1 MFINAYRT
9 MDRLW
14 QKTEKFL
21 IVFILSAMTLVTF
34 FYTMFNN
41 LYVPFY
47 GLGGWFVDTA
57 AGDFFDAIG
66 DFIMDTATAFNW
78 ANEFTAI
85 CFAWLIFFCMS
96 YGVRVGGHLGVDA
109 LIKMFNTRT
118 RRILAFIGLTAC
130 LLYGGIMLYASLEWV
145 HTFYKYGTLTN
156 GLDRFG
162 IARWHVTI
170 IVPIGFALFI
180 IRYLEIGYRLITG
193 QQYDLGLANEAKDA
207 VEELAVHNQSDHHT
221 DLVTEKK

>member
-1 MFINAYRT
+1 MFSHTYRK
-9 MDRLW
+9 MDLLW

-41 LYVPFY
+41 LYVPLY

-57 AGDFFDAIG
+57 AGDFFDTIG
-66 DFIMDTATAFNW
+66 DFIMDTATFFNW

-109 LIKMFNTRT
+109 LIKLLDTRT
-118 RRILAFIGLTAC
+118 RRILAFIGLSAC
-130 LLYGGIMLYASLEWV
+130 LLYGGIMFEASLEWV
-145 HTFYKYGTLTN
+145 YTFYKYGTLTN

-162 IARWHVTI
+162 VARWHVTI
-170 IVPIGFALFI
+170 IVPIGFLLFI

-193 QQYDLGLANEAKDA
+193 QQDDLGLADEARDA
-207 VEELAVHNQSDHHT
+207 VEELSTQRHANNT
-221 DLVTEKK
+221 DVVMEKK

>member
-1 MFINAYRT
+1 MFSHTYRK
-9 MDRLW
+9 MDLLW

-66 DFIMDTATAFNW
+66 DFIMDTATFFNW

-109 LIKMFNTRT
+109 LIKLFDTRT
-118 RRILAFIGLTAC
+118 RRILAFIGLSAC
-130 LLYGGIMLYASLEWV
+130 LLYGVIMFEASLEWV
-145 HTFYKYGTLTN
+145 YTFYKYGTLTN

-162 IARWHVTI
+162 VARWHVTI
-170 IVPIGFALFI
+170 IVPIGFLLFI

-193 QQYDLGLANEAKDA
+193 QQDDLGLADEARDA
-207 VEELAVHNQSDHHT
+207 VEELSTQRHANNT
-221 DLVTEKK
+221 DVIMEKK

>member
-1 MFINAYRT
+1 MFSHTYRK
-9 MDRLW
+9 MDLLW

-41 LYVPFY
+41 LYVPLY

-57 AGDFFDAIG
+57 AGDFFDTIG
-66 DFIMDTATAFNW
+66 DFIMDTATFFNW

-109 LIKMFNTRT
+109 LIKLFDTRT
-118 RRILAFIGLTAC
+118 RRILAFIGLSAC
-130 LLYGGIMLYASLEWV
+130 LLYGGIMFEASLEWV
-145 HTFYKYGTLTN
+145 YTFYKYGTLTN

-162 IARWHVTI
+162 VARWHVTI
-170 IVPIGFALFI
+170 IVPIGFLLFI

-193 QQYDLGLANEAKDA
+193 QQDDLGLADEARDA
-207 VEELAVHNQSDHHT
+207 VEELSTQRHT
-221 DLVTEKK
+221 NNTDVVMEKK

>member
-1 MFINAYRT
+1 MFMDTYRK

-34 FYTMFNN
+34 FYTMVNN

-47 GLGGWFVDTA
+47 GLGSWFIDTA
-57 AGDFFDAIG
+57 LGDFFDAVG
-66 DFIMDTATAFNW
+66 DFIMDTAAALNW

-96 YGVRVGGHLGVDA
+96 YGVRIGGHIGVDA
-109 LIKMFNTRT
+109 LINLFTSRT
-118 RRILAFIGLTAC
+118 RRVFAFIGLTAC
-130 LLYGGIMLYASLEWV
+130 ILYGAIMLEASLEWV
-145 HTFYKYGTLTN
+145 YTFYKYGTLTN

-162 IARWHVTI
+162 VARWHVTI
-170 IVPIGFALFI
+170 IVPIGFILFI

-193 QQYDLGLANEAKDA
+193 QQDSLGLADEAKEA
-207 VEELAVHNQSDHHT
+207 VEELSAHQDIEDFNPAA
-221 DLVTEKK
+221 EKK

>member
-1 MFINAYRT
+1 MFSHTYRK
-9 MDRLW
+9 MDLLW

-66 DFIMDTATAFNW
+66 DFIMDTATFFNW

-109 LIKMFNTRT
+109 LIKLFDTRT
-118 RRILAFIGLTAC
+118 RRILAFIGLSAC
-130 LLYGGIMLYASLEWV
+130 LLYGGIMFEASLEWV
-145 HTFYKYGTLTN
+145 YTFYKYGTLTN

-162 IARWHVTI
+162 VARWHVTI
-170 IVPIGFALFI
+170 IVPIGFLLFI

-193 QQYDLGLANEAKDA
+193 QQDDLGLADEAKDA
-207 VEELAVHNQSDHHT
+207 VEELSTQSHANHT
-221 DLVTEKK
+221 DVVMEKK

>member
-1 MFINAYRT
+1 MFKDLYRRA
-9 MDRLW
+9 DQIW
-14 QKTEKFL
+14 QKIERFL

-34 FYTMFNN
+34 VYTMLNN

-47 GLGGWFVDTA
+47 NLGERYMDSGLGN
-57 AGDFFDAIG
+57 FFDAIG
-66 DFIMDTATAFNW
+66 DFIMDSAASFNW

-96 YGVRVGGHLGVDA
+96 YGVRIGGHIGVDA
-109 LIKMFNTRT
+109 LVNKLGSRN
-118 RRILAFIGLTAC
+118 RRILAFIGLGAC
-130 LLYGGIMLYASLEWV
+130 LLYGFIMLQASLDWV
-145 HTFYKYGTLTN
+145 KTFYDLGTLTN

-162 IARWHVTI
+162 VARWHVTI

-193 QQYDLGLANEAKDA
+193 QQDSLGLANEAQDA
-207 VEELAVHNQSDHHT
+207 IDELGQQQSIEPT
-221 DLVTEKK
+221 NSASEQK

>member
-1 MFINAYRT
+1 MFMDTYRK

-21 IVFILSAMTLVTF
+21 IVFILSAMTIVTF
-34 FYTMFNN
+34 FYTMVNN

-57 AGDFFDAIG
+57 AGDFFDTIG
-66 DFIMDTATAFNW
+66 DFIMDTAAALNW

-96 YGVRVGGHLGVDA
+96 YGVRIGGHIGVDA
-109 LIKMFNTRT
+109 LINLFETRT
-118 RRILAFIGLTAC
+118 KRVFAFIGLSAC
-130 LLYGGIMLYASLEWV
+130 LLYGGIMFEASLEWV
-145 HTFYKYGTLTN
+145 YTFYKYGTLTN

-162 IARWHVTI
+162 VARWHVTI
-170 IVPIGFALFI
+170 IVPIGFLLFI

-193 QQYDLGLANEAKDA
+193 QQDNLGLADEAKDA
-207 VEELAVHNQSDHHT
+207 VDELSVYNNNDDT
-221 DLVTEKK
+221 NLVTEKK

>member
-1 MFINAYRT
+1 MFSHTYRK
-9 MDRLW
+9 MDLLW

-66 DFIMDTATAFNW
+66 DFIMDTATFFNW

-109 LIKMFNTRT
+109 LIKLFDTRT
-118 RRILAFIGLTAC
+118 RRILAFIGLSAC
-130 LLYGGIMLYASLEWV
+130 LLYGGIMFEASLEWV
-145 HTFYKYGTLTN
+145 YTFYKYGTLTN

-162 IARWHVTI
+162 VARWHVTI
-170 IVPIGFALFI
+170 IVPIGFLLFI

-193 QQYDLGLANEAKDA
+193 QQDDLGLADEARDA
-207 VEELAVHNQSDHHT
+207 VEELSTQSHANHT
-221 DLVTEKK
+221 DVVMEKK

>member
-1 MFINAYRT
+1 MFMDTYRK
-9 MDRLW
+9 MDRIW

-21 IVFILSAMTLVTF
+21 IIFVLSAMTIVTF
-34 FYTMFNN
+34 FYTMVNN

-66 DFIMDTATAFNW
+66 DFIMDTAAAFNW
-78 ANEFTAI
+78 ANEFTAV

-96 YGVRVGGHLGVDA
+96 YGVRIGGHIGVDA
-109 LIKMFNTRT
+109 LINLFESRT
-118 RRILAFIGLTAC
+118 KRIFAFIGLSAC
-130 LLYGGIMLYASLEWV
+130 LLYGIIMFHASLEWV
-145 HTFYKYGTLTN
+145 YTFYKYGTLTN

-162 IARWHVTI
+162 VARWHVTI
-170 IVPIGFALFI
+170 IVPIGFLLFI

-193 QQYDLGLANEAKDA
+193 QQDSLGLADEAKDA
-207 VEELAVHNQSDHHT
+207 IDELAANNPMNET
-221 DLVTEKK
+221 NLVAEKK

>member
-1 MFINAYRT
+1 MFMDTYRK

-21 IVFILSAMTLVTF
+21 IVFILSAMTIVTF
-34 FYTMFNN
+34 FYTMVNN

-66 DFIMDTATAFNW
+66 DFIMDTAAALNW

-96 YGVRVGGHLGVDA
+96 YGVRIGGHIGVDA
-109 LIKMFNTRT
+109 LINLFETRT
-118 RRILAFIGLTAC
+118 KRVFAFIGLSAC
-130 LLYGGIMLYASLEWV
+130 LLYGGIMFEASLEWV
-145 HTFYKYGTLTN
+145 YTFYKYGTLTN

-162 IARWHVTI
+162 VARWHVTI
-170 IVPIGFALFI
+170 IVPIGFLLFI

-193 QQYDLGLANEAKDA
+193 QQDNLGLADEAKDA
-207 VEELAVHNQSDHHT
+207 VDELSVYNNNDDT
-221 DLVTEKK
+221 NLVTEKK

>member
-1 MFINAYRT
+1 MFSHTYRK
-9 MDRLW
+9 MDLLW

-41 LYVPFY
+41 LYVPLY

-57 AGDFFDAIG
+57 AGDFFDTIG
-66 DFIMDTATAFNW
+66 DFIMDTATFFNW

-109 LIKMFNTRT
+109 LIKLFDTRT
-118 RRILAFIGLTAC
+118 RRILAFIGLSAC
-130 LLYGGIMLYASLEWV
+130 LLYGGIMFEASLEWV
-145 HTFYKYGTLTN
+145 YTFYKYGTLTN

-162 IARWHVTI
+162 VARWHVTI
-170 IVPIGFALFI
+170 IVPIGFLLFI

-193 QQYDLGLANEAKDA
+193 QQDDLGLADEARDA
-207 VEELAVHNQSDHHT
+207 VEELSTQRHANHT
-221 DLVTEKK
+221 DVVMEKK

>member
-1 MFINAYRT
+1 MFMDTYHK

-21 IVFILSAMTLVTF
+21 IVFILSAMTIVTF
-34 FYTMFNN
+34 FYTMVNN

-66 DFIMDTATAFNW
+66 DFIMDTAAALNW

-96 YGVRVGGHLGVDA
+96 YGVRIGGHIGVDA
-109 LIKMFNTRT
+109 LINLFETRT
-118 RRILAFIGLTAC
+118 KRVFAFIGLSAC
-130 LLYGGIMLYASLEWV
+130 LLYGGIMFEASLEWV
-145 HTFYKYGTLTN
+145 YTFYKYGTLTN

-162 IARWHVTI
+162 VARWHVTI
-170 IVPIGFALFI
+170 IVPIGFLLFI

-193 QQYDLGLANEAKDA
+193 QQDNLGLADEAKDA
-207 VEELAVHNQSDHHT
+207 VDELSVYNNNDDT
-221 DLVTEKK
+221 NLVTEKK

>member
-1 MFINAYRT
+1 MFSHTYRK
-9 MDRLW
+9 MDLLW

-66 DFIMDTATAFNW
+66 DFIMDTATFFNW

-109 LIKMFNTRT
+109 LIKLFDTRT
-118 RRILAFIGLTAC
+118 RRILAFIGLSAC
-130 LLYGGIMLYASLEWV
+130 LLYGGIMFEASLEWV
-145 HTFYKYGTLTN
+145 YTFYKYGTLTN

-162 IARWHVTI
+162 VARWHVTI
-170 IVPIGFALFI
+170 IVPIGFLLFI

-193 QQYDLGLANEAKDA
+193 QQDDLGLADEARDA
-207 VEELAVHNQSDHHT
+207 VEELSTQRHANNT
-221 DLVTEKK
+221 DVVMEKK